1 MSKHFFMANA
11 KPVRRFPASPTHPF
25 GSNGM
30 KVTLYEAGITMV
42 TAVAC
47 NRSREVLIFHYC
59 SKSSSIIF
67 CFKPRRLILINLN
80 RDGRM
85 RSVQK
90 QHGVLGTLSAG
101 A

>member
-1 MSKHFFMANA
+1 VAA
-11 KPVRRFPASPTHPF
+11 AVR
-25 GSNGM
+25 
-30 KVTLYEAGITMV
+30 KWLYEAGVRKV

-59 SKSSSIIF
+59 SESSSIIF
-67 CFKPRRLILINLN
+67 YSKARGLILINLS

-85 RSVQK
+85 RSVKK

>member
-1 MSKHFFMANA
+1 MA
-11 KPVRRFPASPTHPF
+11 V
-25 GSNGM
+25 
-30 KVTLYEAGITMV
+30 YEAGVTKV

-47 NRSREVLIFHYC
+47 NRSREDLIFHYC

-67 CFKPRRLILINLN
+67 YSKARGLILINLN